1 MSGKINIYFT
11 KYLLYKS
18 LLYWKFKM
26 FSWYQRKQ
34 PQCWALFVICRNIE
48 SNILS
53 QDLFQIDSI
62 AVLIFEYILLEL
74 TNTVWKAKIWITLL
88 IGRRGDLS
96 NSRWNL
102 SSNILTSCSGF
113 LAKIPLLIIF
123 CFPSSSWTPPC
134 SVSHPSWKCVLLP
147 RLWAIS
153 IWSNFKTLLESN
165 LAKTASICSLLK
177 LLDTWY

>member
-1 MSGKINIYFT
+1 
-11 KYLLYKS
+11 
-18 LLYWKFKM
+18 M

-34 PQCWALFVICRNIE
+34 HQCWALFVICRNEE

-62 AVLIFEYILLEL
+62 TVSIFEDILVEL
-74 TNTVWKAKIWITLL
+74 TNTASEAKIQITLL

-96 NSRWNL
+96 YSRWHL
-102 SSNILTSCSGF
+102 SSNILTSCTGY
-113 LAKIPLLIIF
+113 LAKFPLSIIF

-134 SVSHPSWKCVLLP
+134 SVSHPSWNCVSIS

-153 IWSNFKTLLESN
+153 IWSNLKTLLESN
-165 LAKTASICSLLK
+165 FAKTASICSLLK